1 MCRLQCLPISTNF
14 AVHKVTDVTDL
25 PAQYRPILA
34 IFSTKIEIDRII
46 QALQRLLFFDSGKPK
61 YSIENRPVRT
71 GDISSEHRETV

>member
-34 IFSTKIEIDRII
+34 IFSTKIENDRII
-46 QALQRLLFFDSGKPK
+46 QAKTLSLWFKEAK
-61 YSIENRPVRT
+61 VIENRPVRT
-71 GDISSEHRETV
+71 GDISSEHRETVKL